1 LDTYWLGEEARY
13 LSAYIDQIQI
23 SRFEFY
29 IRIYWFLL
37 EMKRIEKTII
47 LLFSHWTIL
56 HSIPPFMTIPC
67 PLRTLLA
74 KWNLYRTVLDLQLIG
89 SFESISEAILNGDNF
104 IWLLIVVVNTT
115 IRLYR

>member
-56 HSIPPFMTIPC
+56 HSIPPFMPIPC